1 MSAQEMVLS
10 ICLLN
15 RYCSSRR
22 CRGAAAELV
31 TSLAPL
37 FLPGPFWPWNT
48 VVGGQKLWPALSH
61 RRANKPAV
69 VLFESFPLSWRE
81 KRDCVNYVKSS
92 RYDLDVALTVAI
104 VALFLGASVARRF

>member
-1 MSAQEMVLS
+1 MVQS
-10 ICLLN
+10 VDLLN

-22 CRGAAAELV
+22 CREAAAELV

-37 FLPGPFWPWNT
+37 CLPGPSWPWNT
-48 VVGGQKLWPALSH
+48 VIGGHKLWPALGH
-61 RRANKPAV
+61 RRANKPIDAYLDRLFPAV

-81 KRDCVNYVKSS
+81 KRDCVNCVKSS

-104 VALFLGASVARRF
+104 VALFLGA